1 MMKKTLEVDLYF
13 NKISHFSQTFYI
25 YMDLVED
32 YLGHFTYFVTKLLV
46 KVSFIDCVDVQ
57 NVTCKWRKYMQVIFT
72 ANASHVPLML
82 GRYS

>member
-57 NVTCKWRKYMQVIFT
+57 NVTCKWRKYMQAWF
-72 ANASHVPLML
+72 
-82 GRYS
+82 